1 MKTQFFDSFGH
12 FPGVLLAQD
21 DYWTRLLLREGGAN
35 EVARTTDDLYIML
48 WWFCVV
54 WFVGLMGLMTYFVI
68 KYRRRPGVPAQ
79 RSSSHNTPL
88 EIVWTV
94 IPTIFL
100 VIMFFMGFWNYMDK
114 VVAPGDSTE
123 LRLTGYK
130 WSWKIEYPN
139 GAESNAATVIG
150 ARAIPIFYM
159 PENKNIRLRMNSQDV
174 MHAFWVPDYR
184 VKADLLPNR
193 YTSIWFDTGMVDP
206 AQKLPKIDPLTNQ
219 PNPEVAVGKPYDDHW
234 VFCAEYCGD
243 EHSEMAAI
251 IRVVPEDVYNAW
263 LNSIGE
269 GSLTPVQI
277 GERVWKTK
285 CSSCHSV
292 DGAANTGPTWKD
304 IFGHEVEFTDG
315 TKNTAEQMRD
325 PVFFAN
331 YIRESIDVP
340 SKKIVKGFANNMTP
354 FKGLLKE
361 TQYDGL
367 IEYMKT
373 LSADAGASK

>member
-1 MKTQFFDSFGH
+1 MMTSLLGSLGLS
-12 FPGVLLAQD
+12 PGALLAQD
-21 DYWTRLLLREGGAN
+21 DYWTRLLLRQGGAN
-35 EVARTTDDLYIML
+35 EIARHTDQLYIWL
-48 WWFCVV
+48 WWFCVA
-54 WFVGLMGLMTYFVI
+54 WFVGLMGLMAYFCI
-68 KYRRRPGVPAQ
+68 KYRRRKGVPAP
-79 RSSSHNTPL
+79 RSSSHNTAL
-88 EIVWTV
+88 EITWTV

-100 VIMFFMGFWNYMDK
+100 VIMFFLGFWGYMDK
-114 VVAPGDSTE
+114 MVAPGNATE
-123 LRLTGYK
+123 IKITGFK

-139 GAESNAATVIG
+139 GAETNAATVIG
-150 ARAIPIFYM
+150 ARAVPIFYM
-159 PENKNIRLRMNSQDV
+159 PENTNIRLRMNSQDV

-193 YTSIWFDTGMVDP
+193 YTSLWFDTGGVDP
-206 AQKLPKIDPLTNQ
+206 SKKLPKFDPATNQ
-219 PNPEVAVGKPYDDHW
+219 PNPEFAVDKPYEDHW

-251 IRVVPEDVYNAW
+251 IRVVPGDVYSTW
-263 LNSIGE
+263 LNSVGE

-292 DGAANTGPTWKD
+292 DGSANTGPTWLN
-304 IFGHEVEFTDG
+304 IVGHEVEFTDG
-315 TKNTAEQMRD
+315 TKYTSEQMSD

-340 SKKIVKGFANNMTP
+340 SAKIVKGFGNNMTP

-361 TQYDGL
+361 SHYEG
-367 IEYMKT
+367 IIAYMRQ
-373 LSADAGASK
+373 LSETPGK